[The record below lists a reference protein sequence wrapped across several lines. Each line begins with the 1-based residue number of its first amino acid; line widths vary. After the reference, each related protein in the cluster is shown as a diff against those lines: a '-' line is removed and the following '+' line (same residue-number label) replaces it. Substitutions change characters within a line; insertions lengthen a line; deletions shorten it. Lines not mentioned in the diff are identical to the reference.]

1 MSFINLTKVAEPST
15 PSASTNELYV
25 DTADNRTKQKDA
37 NGVVSTFNN
46 DGLMERNVITN
57 GGFLVQQRVATAST
71 AIAGVSTTT
80 RGGVVSDCWS
90 VTSSVASNL
99 AWAQIDT
106 SGAAESG
113 LYSRFYG
120 SAIASSAGKKV
131 MLSQWILNS
140 DMNHLRGRKVRFSI
154 KHSQKVGSEGQT
166 WKLGLIQLTS
176 SGTVD
181 TSPAFLSGAWS
192 ASTGVDPSWGTNLS
206 AITPDSSPTPENGT
220 VSGSFVTFTTTLA
233 WKTISGVWT
242 VPTNC
247 KNLVV
252 VCFADAT
259 GGTTD
264 NVSFAEAQLTM
275 GPEIV
280 EYLEPPFAET
290 VYRCQRRFCK
300 SFPLTVVPA
309 VSVTEANGGSGACGM
324 IGKAGAT
331 ALAANF
337 PIQFPVRM
345 WKTPTITYFTPTSTG
360 AQCWRFSG
368 AAAAAQT
375 ATATRTNSLT
385 DRGLVVTATGDA
397 AGAVGDLVAVH
408 YTADA
413 EIVA

>member
-1 MSFINLTKVAEPST
+1 MSYINLTKVAAPTT
-15 PSASTNELYV
+15 PAASTNELYIG
-25 DTADNRTKQKDA
+25 TTDNRLKQLDA
-37 NGVVSTFNN
+37 NGVISTMNN
-46 DGLMERNVITN
+46 DGLMERNIITN
-57 GGFLVQQRVATAST
+57 GGFLIQQRVATAST
-71 AIAGVSTTT
+71 AIAGISTTT
-80 RGGVVSDCWS
+80 RGGVVADCWS
-90 VTSSVASNL
+90 VTSSVASNIN
-99 AWAQIDT
+99 WSQVDT

-113 LYSRFYG
+113 LYSRYYG
-120 SAIASSAGKKV
+120 SVISSTAGKKV

-154 KHSQKVGSEGQT
+154 KTSQKVGSEGQT

-176 SGTVD
+176 AGTVD

-192 ASTGVDPSWGTNLS
+192 TSTGVDPSWGTNLS
-206 AITPDSSPTPENGT
+206 AVTPDSSPTPENGT

-233 WKTISGVWT
+233 WKTVSGVWT

-252 VCFADAT
+252 VVFADAT

-264 NVSFAEAQLTM
+264 NISFAEAQLTM

-280 EYLEPPFAET
+280 EYIEPPFAET
-290 VYRCQRRFCK
+290 LYRCQRRFCK
-300 SFPLTVVPA
+300 SFPLTIVPA
-309 VSVTEANGGSGACGM
+309 ASVTEANGGSGACGM

-331 ALAANF
+331 ALAANY
-337 PIQFPVRM
+337 PIQFPVQM
-345 WKTPTITYFTPTSTG
+345 WKVPTVTFFTPVAAG
-360 AQCWRFSG
+360 AQCYRFSG

-375 ATATRTNSLT
+375 ATAARASSTT

-397 AGAVGDLVAVH
+397 AGTVGDLVGVH